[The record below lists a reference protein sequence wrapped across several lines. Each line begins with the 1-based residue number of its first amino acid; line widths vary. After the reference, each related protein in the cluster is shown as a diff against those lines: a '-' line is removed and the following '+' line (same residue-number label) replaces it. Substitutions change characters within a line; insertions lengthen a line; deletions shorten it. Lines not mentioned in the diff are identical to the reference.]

1 MIKTNYEEQGIGQLI
16 NDYLVAN
23 PSGYVSSNQKKLF
36 WKLFREAYTNQ
47 EFVYKTMDIKGVEQ
61 YLLFLYSKHNLYKTM
76 DSKENTLLDT
86 LKAEKTIHTLYRGIA
101 GEHNLGASWT
111 YDKDRAVWFAKRLKQ
126 DNPLLTTA
134 TINAE
139 HIDCLWNCRNE
150 MEVFML
156 PTLMK
161 IRANNIKTITLK

>member
-1 MIKTNYEEQGIGQLI
+1 MIKTNYEQAGIGQLI
-16 NDYLVAN
+16 NDYLIAN
-23 PSGYVSSNQKKLF
+23 PSGHVNNDQKRLF
-36 WKLFREAYTNQ
+36 WKLFREAYTSQ
-47 EFVYKTMDIKGVEQ
+47 EFVYTTMDMKGVEE
-61 YLLFLYSKHNLYKTM
+61 YLLFLYSEHNLHKTM

-86 LKAEKTIHTLYRGIA
+86 LKADKAIHTLYRGVT

-111 YDKDRAVWFAKRLKQ
+111 YDKDRAVWFATRLKQ

-134 TINAE
+134 TIKAE

-161 IRANNIKTITLK
+161 VRSKNIKTTAIK